1 MSAYTVPK
9 CGATCHRSI
18 VSSTLKIEIISLII
32 EIKSQGLEGT
42 HKFFEV
48 VQLQLT
54 HGRIGIQIQV
64 CQIPN
69 PILSD
74 ITLYHLCSSSRGS
87 HSGHLE
93 EMWIPGPISRISD
106 TVGWVFKA
114 QESVPSRLCSVPSFK
129 TTTLGNL
136 FSKIKITIKVLYCFY

>member
-1 MSAYTVPK
+1 MPK

-93 EMWIPGPISRISD
+93 EM
-106 TVGWVFKA
+106 
-114 QESVPSRLCSVPSFK
+114 
-129 TTTLGNL
+129 
-136 FSKIKITIKVLYCFY
+136 